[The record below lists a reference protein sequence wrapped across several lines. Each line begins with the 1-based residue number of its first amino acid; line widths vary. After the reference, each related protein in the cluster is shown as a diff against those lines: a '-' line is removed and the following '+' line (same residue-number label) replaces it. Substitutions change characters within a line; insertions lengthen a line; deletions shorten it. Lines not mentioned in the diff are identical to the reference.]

1 MKFRL
6 LTAAA
11 ISVQLAFCWLAGA
24 RTVLA
29 DAPEP
34 VAPVPAAAVAVNSVG
49 AAARLTPAQLN
60 DLIAAQPGAQAQT
73 ARQTDEQFLR
83 RISFDFV
90 GRQPTPAEQQAFAAD
105 ASPDRDRQ
113 VLERLLA
120 SEEFGVNWANYW
132 CDTIAYRVPPPELTY
147 LNYKPLKTW
156 LAAKL
161 NQNAPWNEIAH
172 ALITATGKVDDVPA
186 ATFVGYHAADPTNL
200 AGETSRIFLG
210 QQIGCAQ
217 CHDHPFDRW
226 QRSQFHELAA
236 FFARAKSKLPWNDGG
251 ATVVSAADK
260 GEYLMPDMAD
270 PRKKGSQMQPTVLDG
285 DPLGKGKSDAERRE
299 QLAAWITAQENPWFA
314 RSLTNRIWSRTM
326 GRGFYEPI
334 DDLGNSQTPVWP
346 QVHEAL
352 ADHFKATSYD
362 LKDLFRLIAATDAY
376 RRGVRTSDTDLLET
390 VTDAPLRLRGDEVF
404 AALTVAIQL
413 PNYTPPKVEPTDAIR
428 FPPPPLSTRDLVN
441 AVFGND
447 PSFTPV
453 DAPRTMAQALWMM
466 NNDQLDK
473 QIDASPESGT
483 MLAQLLVAQA
493 DDAAVVRELY
503 TRVLARTATEAELN
517 LALDHIK
524 SVGDRA
530 AAFEDLLW
538 GLVNSTEF
546 TTRR

>member
-1 MKFRL
+1 MNFCL
-6 LTAAA
+6 PIAAFA
-11 ISVQLAFCWLAGA
+11 LHLAFCSLGVERAALAA
-24 RTVLA
+24 
-29 DAPEP
+29 APEH
-34 VAPVPAAAVAVNSVG
+34 VATQPATALCEAAPLTS
-49 AAARLTPAQLN
+49 AALN
-60 DLIAAQPGAQAQT
+60 ELITAQPGAQAQT

-83 RISFDFV
+83 RISFDFL
-90 GRQPTPAEQQAFAAD
+90 GRQPTLAEQQAFAVDPSVNRD
-105 ASPDRDRQ
+105 ANL
-113 VLERLLA
+113 VERLLA

-147 LNYKPLKTW
+147 LNYTPLKTW
-156 LAAKL
+156 LAARL
-161 NQNAPWNEIAH
+161 NQNAPWSEIVH

-226 QRSQFHELAA
+226 QRAQFHELAA

-251 ATVVSAADK
+251 ATVVSAADQ

-270 PRKKGSQMQPTVLDG
+270 PSKKGSQMQPTVLDG
-285 DPLGKGKSDAERRE
+285 DALGNGKGDTERRE
-299 QLAAWITAQENPWFA
+299 QLAAWITSPDNPWFA

-334 DDLGNSQTPVWP
+334 DDLGNSATPVWP

-352 ADHFKATSYD
+352 SQHFKLTGYD
-362 LKDLFRLIAATDAY
+362 LKDAFRLIAGTAAY
-376 RRGVRTSDTDLLET
+376 RRGVRTADAEMVDT

-404 AALTVAIQL
+404 TALTVAIQL
-413 PNYTPPKVEPTDAIR
+413 PDYTPPRVEPTDAIR

-441 AVFGND
+441 AVFGSD

-466 NNDQLDK
+466 NNDQLAR
-473 QIDASPESGT
+473 QIDASPKSGT
-483 MLAQLLVAQA
+483 MLAQLLAAQA
-493 DDAAVVRELY
+493 DDATVVRELY
-503 TRVLARTATEAELN
+503 TRVLARKATEAEVN
-517 LALDHIK
+517 VALDHIG
-524 SVGDRA
+524 SVRDRA
-530 AAFEDLLW
+530 AACEDLLW
-538 GLVNSTEF
+538 GLLNSTEF